1 MDKIWDRK
9 SFEVVVAGMKKRMT
23 TSKRQKLN
31 AKKTNKK
38 TQTNLQYYNS
48 VTKESLWNEPQI
60 STGPQEGVEH
70 LITHALCRQVSLN

>member
-48 VTKESLWNEPQI
+48 VTKESL
-60 STGPQEGVEH
+60 
-70 LITHALCRQVSLN
+70 